1 MREIVLLIDN
11 YFKYVNSKEDYQ
23 KKYNDSF
30 ELNCSHGQEER
41 EDIFEFENYSKKY
54 FLH

>member
-23 KKYNDSF
+23 KKVAKSIKEALISYF
-30 ELNCSHGQEER
+30 T
-41 EDIFEFENYSKKY
+41 EN
-54 FLH
+54 